1 MARMQDNWQKG
12 SLCQFVNLMLEF
24 ASLHLLYSTPRTR
37 LHHGRTPKCPTRP
50 SWIQPVMTIT
60 NKANHD
66 KSGSNDG
73 TAAAIAAVSTTAAT
87 SMLVIED
94 DDNICA
100 AVSEYFSRAGYQV
113 STAQDGASGV
123 QSALNNRPD
132 VVVLDLM
139 LPKMDGLAVCK
150 ELRQKSPQMPIIM
163 LTAKDD
169 VVDRILGLEMGADDY
184 ITKPFSLRE
193 LEARIKSVLRRS
205 RTAATEDVEKEAP
218 IMRGKLRIDP
228 ARREVTIGD
237 RQVELTPKEFDL
249 LRLFASN
256 PGRVFPRK
264 YLLQK
269 IWDYSYEGYDRTID
283 SHINR
288 LRAKVEDNHDNPQMV
303 LTVWGIGYKF
313 SDEH

>member
-1 MARMQDNWQKG
+1 MPTATDKAKTRDNGGDNAPLSSDRKT
-12 SLCQFVNLMLEF
+12 SL
-24 ASLHLLYSTPRTR
+24 
-37 LHHGRTPKCPTRP
+37 
-50 SWIQPVMTIT
+50 
-60 NKANHD
+60 
-66 KSGSNDG
+66 
-73 TAAAIAAVSTTAAT
+73 
-87 SMLVIED
+87 LVVED
-94 DDNICA
+94 DENI
-100 AVSEYFSRAGYQV
+100 STMIDEHFSRAGYSV
-113 STAQDGASGV
+113 KTAEDGLAGV
-123 QSALNNRPD
+123 QAALNDHPD

-139 LPKMDGLAVCK
+139 LPKMDGLAVCREIREK
-150 ELRQKSPQMPIIM
+150 APYIPILM

-169 VVDRILGLEMGADDY
+169 VVDKVLGLEMGADDY

-205 RTAATEDVEKEAP
+205 RKIVPTEGASDEAP
-218 IMRGKLRIDP
+218 IVRGKLRIEP
-228 ARREVTIGD
+228 SKREVTVGD

-264 YLLQK
+264 YLLEK

-288 LRAKVEDNHDNPQMV
+288 LRAKIEENPENPQMV

-313 SDEH
+313 SDEQ

>member
-1 MARMQDNWQKG
+1 M
-12 SLCQFVNLMLEF
+12 
-24 ASLHLLYSTPRTR
+24 P
-37 LHHGRTPKCPTRP
+37 
-50 SWIQPVMTIT
+50 
-60 NKANHD
+60 
-66 KSGSNDG
+66 
-73 TAAAIAAVSTTAAT
+73 TAADKAKSRDNASENPPASGERKT
-87 SMLVIED
+87 SLLVVED
-94 DDNICA
+94 DENI
-100 AVSEYFSRAGYQV
+100 STMINEHFSRAGYSV
-113 STAQDGASGV
+113 KTAEDGLAGV
-123 QSALNNRPD
+123 QAALNDHPD

-139 LPKMDGLAVCK
+139 LPKMDGLAVCREIREK
-150 ELRQKSPQMPIIM
+150 APYIPILM

-169 VVDRILGLEMGADDY
+169 VVDKVLGLEMGADDY

-205 RTAATEDVEKEAP
+205 RSAVTTDGASDEAP
-218 IMRGKLRIDP
+218 IIRGKLRIEP
-228 ARREVTIGD
+228 SKREVTVGE

-264 YLLQK
+264 YLLEK

-288 LRAKVEDNHDNPQMV
+288 LRAKIEENPENPQMV

-313 SDEH
+313 SDEQ